1 MPWLKQSAAS
11 RHLAGPPKA
20 GGPVKAPFAQPFT
33 NGPPEIGRVFLPS
46 RARLPPGR
54 RTISMPLRRILRPIR
69 ELSDSGKLTGLLL
82 LLATL
87 VSLGLSNS
95 AASSRYLALWHLHL
109 GYGPLDKSVAHWV
122 NDGLMAIF
130 FFLVGLEIKREAVVG
145 ELSEPRQALLPA
157 LAAVGGVAAPA
168 LLHLAFN
175 HGTPGAAGWAVPTA
189 TDIAF
194 SLGILALLGRRVPA
208 GLRIFLTA
216 LAIIDD
222 LLAVL
227 IIAFFYSG
235 SPHWGYLGGA
245 AAIFAL
251 LLLLNKLRVKSL
263 GVYLV
268 IGLGLW
274 FCVLESGI
282 HATVAGVLLALTIPL
297 DRIEDIEH
305 ALQRPVNYLL
315 LPLFALCNTAIAV
328 SGGLGPVLHSPVA
341 LGIGLG
347 LLLGKPLGIVGA
359 VALLVRL
366 RVARLPAGV
375 SWRQMVG
382 LGFTA
387 GIGFTMAI
395 FIATLAFRSPQAVDV
410 AKLAVLLG
418 SALAAAVGAAVL
430 WFARPAEETPAD
442 EEEPS
447 PFQQDSEIVE
457 A

>member
-1 MPWLKQSAAS
+1 MPI
-11 RHLAGPPKA
+11 R
-20 GGPVKAPFAQPFT
+20 
-33 NGPPEIGRVFLPS
+33 RV
-46 RARLPPGR
+46 
-54 RTISMPLRRILRPIR
+54 LRPIR
-69 ELSDSGKLTGLLL
+69 ELSDSGKLAGLLL

-95 AASSRYLALWHLHL
+95 AAGPRYLGLWELHL
-109 GYGPLDKSVAHWV
+109 GSGLLNKSVAHWI
-122 NDGLMAIF
+122 NDGLMGIF
-130 FFLVGLEIKREAVVG
+130 FFLVGLEIKREAIVG
-145 ELSEPRQALLPA
+145 ELAEPRQALLPA

-168 LLHLAFN
+168 LLYLAFN
-175 HGTPGAAGWAVPTA
+175 HGTSGAAGWATPTA

-194 SLGILALLGRRVPA
+194 SLGILALLGRHVPA

-235 SPHWGYLGGA
+235 SLHWAYLGGA
-245 AAIFAL
+245 AGIFAL
-251 LLLLNKLRVKSL
+251 LLVLNKLGVKTL
-263 GVYLV
+263 LIYLV
-268 IGLGLW
+268 LGLGLW

-315 LPLFALCNTAIAV
+315 LPLFALCNTAIV
-328 SGGLGPVLHSPVA
+328 LNGGLGPVLHSPVA

-347 LLLGKPLGIVGA
+347 LLLGKPLGIVGM
-359 VALLVRL
+359 VGLLVRL
-366 RVARLPAGV
+366 GVAHLPAEV

-395 FIATLAFRSPQAVDV
+395 FIATLAFHNPQAVDV

-418 SALAAAVGAAVL
+418 SALAAIVGAGVL
-430 WFARPAEETPAD
+430 WFARADEKPAEAEATA
-442 EEEPS
+442 S
-447 PFQQDSEIVE
+447 ATSEQP
-457 A
+457 